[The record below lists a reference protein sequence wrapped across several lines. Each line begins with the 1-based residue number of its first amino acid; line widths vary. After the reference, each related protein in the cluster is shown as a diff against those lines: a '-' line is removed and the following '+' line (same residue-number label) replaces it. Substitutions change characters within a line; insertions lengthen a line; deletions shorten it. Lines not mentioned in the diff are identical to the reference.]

1 MNLEEHLTKDQYRNL
16 LKVAAANGTNYF
28 TFNIPNTIC
37 NDCGHIDKRYL
48 HECPKCGSKNI
59 DYATRII
66 GYLKRIS
73 NFSEA
78 RQKKLVNVIT
88 INNKNYGSI
97 SNHIYCYPAPRNRG
111 RAGSKVQLQWSPR

>member
-16 LKVAAANGTNYF
+16 LKIAAYEGTNYF

-37 NDCGHIDKRYL
+37 NDCGHIDKRFL
-48 HECPKCGSKNI
+48 RVCPNCGTSNI

-73 NFSEA
+73 NFSES
-78 RQKKLVNVIT
+78 RQKEASRRFYYL
-88 INNKNYGSI
+88 NK
-97 SNHIYCYPAPRNRG
+97 
-111 RAGSKVQLQWSPR
+111 

>member
-37 NDCGHIDKRYL
+37 NDCGHIDKSYL

-78 RQKKLVNVIT
+78 RQQEASTRYYYK
-88 INNKNYGSI
+88 
-97 SNHIYCYPAPRNRG
+97 
-111 RAGSKVQLQWSPR
+111 Q